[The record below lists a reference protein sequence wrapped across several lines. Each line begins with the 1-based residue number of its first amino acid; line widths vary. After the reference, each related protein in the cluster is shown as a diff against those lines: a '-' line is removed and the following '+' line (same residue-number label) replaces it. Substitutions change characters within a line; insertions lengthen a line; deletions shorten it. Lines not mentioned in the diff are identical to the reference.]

1 MSDNTLKSKS
11 QLSEELDILRQRVA
25 ELESL
30 EKKRKDTEEALTIQ
44 NKYLDELFESSP
56 DAIVILNNDDR
67 IMRINRE
74 FSRVFGYTEE
84 EAIGELIN
92 DLIVPEELKNEAT
105 DNTLRV
111 AGGDKIEAESIRK
124 SKNGKIIHVSI
135 IGKPVFLG
143 GIQLGVY
150 AIYRDIT
157 RRKIVEEEQQ
167 QLEKQLRQAQKMEA
181 IGTLAGGIAHDFNNI
196 LGVIFGYAELA
207 VEEVPPD
214 SRSCKSVKRIIK
226 AADKAK
232 DLVQQILIFSRQVE
246 QKQKPLRIAP
256 IIKEAMKLLRS
267 TLPSTID
274 FRINIGAEQSVVMA
288 DPTQIQQVVMNLCVN
303 AGHAM
308 RETGGILSITLEET
322 RLDADEAADKEINPG
337 PYVLLSVK
345 DTGHGIR
352 EDILKRIFDPY
363 FTTKEKEE
371 GTGLGLAVVHGII
384 KKHEGDISV
393 TSVPAQGTVFE
404 VFLPCVEDEAEEPVE
419 ELTPVPGGSE
429 RILFIDDEQV
439 LVEIARRML
448 EKLGYRVDARTGSV
462 EAVEA
467 FRNHPEAFDLVITD
481 QTMPNM
487 TGLQLV
493 EEMRNIRPDIPII
506 LCTGFSDVISKEN
519 YRSYGIDGFV
529 LKPIIKREIATA
541 IRSVLEKKE

>member
-1 MSDNTLKSKS
+1 
-11 QLSEELDILRQRVA
+11 
-25 ELESL
+25 
-30 EKKRKDTEEALTIQ
+30 
-44 NKYLDELFESSP
+44 
-56 DAIVILNNDDR
+56 
-67 IMRINRE
+67 
-74 FSRVFGYTEE
+74 
-84 EAIGELIN
+84 
-92 DLIVPEELKNEAT
+92 
-105 DNTLRV
+105 
-111 AGGDKIEAESIRK
+111 
-124 SKNGKIIHVSI
+124 
-135 IGKPVFLG
+135 
-143 GIQLGVY
+143 
-150 AIYRDIT
+150 
-157 RRKIVEEEQQ
+157 
-167 QLEKQLRQAQKMEA
+167 MEA